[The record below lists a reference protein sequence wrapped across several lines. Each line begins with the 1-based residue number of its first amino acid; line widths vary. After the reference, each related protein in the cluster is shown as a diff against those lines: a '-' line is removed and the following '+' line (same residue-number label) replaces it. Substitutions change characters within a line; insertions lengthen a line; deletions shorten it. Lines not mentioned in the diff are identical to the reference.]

1 MRRLCLIFALIIVF
15 GSLKAQETYRFRT
28 DGPQGLSIESSTAT
42 GLSLHYSI
50 NEIGIT
56 DIDNGETKG
65 QEIILKGSL
74 GSFAE
79 GLPNLPCENRYIA
92 VPKGANVS
100 IVVKENRSKILKN
113 IDLLPAAEVVG
124 NTAVGL
130 PKLHKDMSVFGKD
143 ADFPNEIVTIA
154 QSTCIRGLDVV
165 LLSVTPFRYNPV
177 RKTLEVLYDM
187 DIEVR
192 FEGGETQFGNP
203 HYRNPDWDGILRN
216 LVLNSDML
224 PEARYYERLN
234 EAIQHHEEGC
244 EYLII
249 TPEDDSIVAWA
260 DTLSDFRN
268 RQGILTKVV
277 TTAQCGG
284 NTAEQIKAY
293 IKNAYDNWTIP
304 PAAVMIFNGLTDT
317 MTSSWPPPEQYAEG
331 TIGIP
336 GFPLVFL
343 NYNNEHKDYNY
354 KSDSPYGDMNDD
366 SIPDIAISR
375 LPATTM
381 EEYQTMVRKLIQYE
395 TTPPTEPY
403 YYDQPIITSGYEE
416 NKWFLITSQI
426 VNGFYQNKLG
436 KHPKNFYMVYEYTT
450 AITDRP
456 DSLWSTGYN
465 TAAVVDYFGP
475 DGQSYIPRYPNVLN
489 DWRSLGDNSYFTE
502 ALNSSSFLTLYRD
515 HSAIDWWCCPVFEY
529 NEIANLTN
537 TEPTFILSIGCHT
550 AKYTNTYYTGA
561 NIGYFRAPSMLN
573 TFCRNRVGAIGG
585 IGAVTVT
592 HSHYNDI
599 LTWGFIDYIW
609 PDFMPSLGSHTAPEF
624 VRPVYGL
631 VASKLFLNQH
641 AFLPNWWPTRILTT
655 NNVFHY
661 IGEAYMNLYTEVPQP
676 LTLEAP
682 LQHPNAQWHYRFTAE
697 KGATVCFSKDNEI
710 LHVVRATG
718 QPQIVQLPEM
728 AVGEQFIITATK
740 QDHFRMEQ
748 TVTVTHSG
756 ADTPEYE
763 TIDFSLSP
771 NPTDG
776 KVNLIVG
783 QNLQGKALIEVYNLT
798 GERLSAQEIG
808 QLRQGESFTIDLS
821 QRASG
826 LYIIML
832 STENGRCS
840 KKVSVR

>member
-1 MRRLCLIFALIIVF
+1 MKRFYLFLSLVLAIS
-15 GSLKAQETYRFRT
+15 SLKAQTPYRFHC
-28 DGPQGLSIESSTAT
+28 DAPQGFSIESSNAK
-42 GLSLHYSI
+42 GLSLHYSVA
-50 NEIGIT
+50 EIGIA
-56 DIDNGETKG
+56 DIDNGEVKG
-65 QEIILKGSL
+65 QEIVLKGSF
-74 GSFAE
+74 GSFAD

-100 IVVKENRSKILKN
+100 INVKENGSQILQG

-130 PKLHKDMSVFGKD
+130 PKLHKDMSVFAKD
-143 ADFPNEIVTIA
+143 AAFPIENVTLA
-154 QSTCIRGLDVV
+154 QGTQIRGLDVV

-192 FEGGETQFGNP
+192 FEGGDGQFGDP
-203 HYRNPDWDGILRN
+203 RYLNPDWDGILRD
-216 LVLNSDML
+216 LVLNSEML
-224 PEARYYERLN
+224 PEAHYYERLN
-234 EAIQHHEEGC
+234 EVLQTHEEGC

-277 TTAQCGG
+277 TTTQCG

-293 IKNAYDNWTIP
+293 IKNAYDNWAIP

-343 NYNNEHKDYNY
+343 NYNNEGRNYNY

-366 SIPDIAISR
+366 SIPDIALSR

-381 EEYQTMVRKLIQYE
+381 EEYQTMVRKLIRYE
-395 TTPPTEPY
+395 TMPPTEPSY
-403 YYDQPIITSGYEE
+403 YNQPIITSGYED
-416 NKWFLITSQI
+416 NKWFLITSQC
-426 VNGFYQNKLG
+426 VDGFFRNKLG
-436 KHPKNFYMVYEYTT
+436 KHPYNFYMLYLYSGNQP
-450 AITDRP
+450 P
-456 DSLWSTGYN
+456 DSAWSTGYN
-465 TAAVVDYFGP
+465 TASVVDYFGA
-475 DGQSYIPRYPNVLN
+475 DGQGYFPRYPNALDDWLN
-489 DWRSLGDNSYFTE
+489 MEDNTYLKE
-502 ALNSSSFLTLYRD
+502 ALNNNSFLTLYRD
-515 HSAIDWWCCPVFEY
+515 HSATDWWCCPVFEY
-529 NEIANLTN
+529 NEIPDLTH

-550 AKYTNTYYTGA
+550 AKYTNTFYTGA
-561 NIGYFRAPSMLN
+561 NIWFFKPPSMLN
-573 TFCRNRVGAIGG
+573 AFCRNKVGAIGG

-661 IGEAYMNLYTEVPQP
+661 IGEAYLNLYTEVPQP
-676 LTLEAP
+676 LALEAP

-697 KGATVCFSKDNEI
+697 RDATICFSKDSEI
-710 LHVVRATG
+710 LHVTLATG

-728 AVGEQFIITATK
+728 AEGEQFTITATK

-783 QNLQGKALIEVYNLT
+783 QNLQGKALIEVYNLV
-798 GERLSAQEIG
+798 GERLSSQEIG